1 MSKHW
6 ISIDTRPTYREFHYL
21 GYANECPPI
30 PSDHT
35 VPRPPTDITTPPAAA
50 VEWDRGVRLQ
60 SLTLDADGARLLCL
74 RCDGEWQVEEVRHE
88 HPIFHGIVGQQL
100 RLNEAC
106 TQQRLLVELR
116 SDRLFPRL
124 SLSSN
129 GKEVPAR
136 DGIDPDDRSL
146 RTLSELANEA
156 GQAMEKE
163 FERMIY
169 LGPLRYWPDRRDGSS
184 EHDPAW
190 FAGAAAWDL
199 VRTDPDARRRVNEW
213 LAGDHLLQ
221 TPYRLQLRELVSTDD
236 LAREFPHKIRKAF
249 HDLVASLTED
259 DAILRMDPEAIPAL
273 DPDDPYDT
281 DPKVER
287 LVDRHADVQE
297 LSQSWIEEVVA
308 ARRDKR
314 QELSLVDTRTSTPV
328 GPRDVGT
335 GISQVL
341 PILVSAF
348 ALQDHLVAI
357 EQPEAH
363 LHPALQSELADV
375 FLRSALAEG
384 GNRFL
389 VETHS
394 EHLLLRI
401 MRRMRETSAGELP
414 DGAPEVRPEDVMVL
428 FVEPDGP
435 HSIIREMP
443 LNERGEL
450 VKAWP
455 GGFFEEGMKE
465 IL

>member
-30 PSDHT
+30 PSGHT
-35 VPRPPTDITTPPAAA
+35 VPRPPTDITTPPAAE

-60 SLTLDADGARLLCL
+60 SLTLDVDGARLLCL
-74 RCDGEWQVEEVRHE
+74 RCDGEWQVEEVRHD

-100 RLNEAC
+100 RLKEAC

-124 SLSSN
+124 ALSSN
-129 GKEVPAR
+129 GKEVPPR
-136 DGIDPDDRSL
+136 DGLAPDDRSL

-156 GQAMEKE
+156 GQALEKE

-169 LGPLRYWPDRRDGSS
+169 LGPLRHWPDRRDVSS
-184 EHDPAW
+184 QRDPAW

-199 VRTDPDARRRVNEW
+199 IRTDPDARRRVNEW

-287 LVDRHADVQE
+287 LVAEHVDVKE
-297 LSQSWIEEVVA
+297 MSQLWVREVVA

-314 QELSLVDTRTSTPV
+314 QELSLVDTRTGTPV

-341 PILVSAF
+341 PILVAAF

-414 DGAPEVRPEDVMVL
+414 DGAPEVRPEDVIVL